1 MAPPVPLQ
9 SAQVRGSAGAP
20 LAQFGQQNEVLS
32 PLAS

>member
-1 MAPPVPLQ
+1 MAPSVPLQ

-20 LAQFGQQNEVLS
+20 LTQFGQKNEVLS